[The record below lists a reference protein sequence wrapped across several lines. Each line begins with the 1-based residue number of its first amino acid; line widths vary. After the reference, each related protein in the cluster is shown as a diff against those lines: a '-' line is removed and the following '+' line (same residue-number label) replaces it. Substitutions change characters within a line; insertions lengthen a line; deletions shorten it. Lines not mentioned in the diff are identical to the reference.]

1 MAKPKK
7 LLIVMLACIF
17 IFGILAGCFA
27 KIPNLHDAV
36 IKNFEQYTSIGVGKP
51 YEQPQGKAKALLSQ
65 RNDNF
70 RLMGIKKDGLPEEI
84 VFQSEGKDV
93 EMPLYLR
100 GFVSCDKFTVVDY
113 SERQPTWLETV
124 QLGNQ
129 LYIADNDTGKVYSLE
144 SFEDVVFYPAPD
156 FGSTLNYNL
165 FENSNSLFIKAYKGG
180 EGSWYKFSVENGDLK
195 IEEWIKEDMLPRYRP
210 AFVDQYDNMFLI
222 SESKNWLIL
231 NNQKEI
237 SGIETEGEEMPW
249 LAMNGRVY
257 FQNKVFNKDGV
268 LTETD
273 FVPQIGYYN
282 SDMLIKREGNKSY
295 YYVAEESHQEEDS
308 RIIMVEYG
316 QNEEYTLH
324 EIELEDYS
332 ENYAIANDKV
342 YFLKDESVFY
352 VEITTGKKTVV
363 TSDYIYKDIRAN
375 NLGEVFFTAI
385 DKKMN
390 YIYGMIQ
397 KDGTLSTTVKENS
410 FDMLIVNPL
419 N

>member
-1 MAKPKK
+1 MSNR
-7 LLIVMLACIF
+7 LL
-17 IFGILAGCFA
+17 
-27 KIPNLHDAV
+27 
-36 IKNFEQYTSIGVGKP
+36 P
-51 YEQPQGKAKALLSQ
+51 Y
-65 RNDNF
+65 
-70 RLMGIKKDGLPEEI
+70 
-84 VFQSEGKDV
+84 
-93 EMPLYLR
+93 
-100 GFVSCDKFTVVDY
+100 
-113 SERQPTWLETV
+113 
-124 QLGNQ
+124 
-129 LYIADNDTGKVYSLE
+129 DTI
-144 SFEDVVFYPAPD
+144 
-156 FGSTLNYNL
+156 
-165 FENSNSLFIKAYKGG
+165 IKAH
-180 EGSWYKFSVENGDLK
+180 EGDPIAIQAVLDRYAGYIRYFSK
-195 IEEWIKEDMLPRYRP
+195 
-210 AFVDQYDNMFLI
+210 
-222 SESKNWLIL
+222 
-231 NNQKEI
+231 
-237 SGIETEGEEMPW
+237 
-249 LAMNGRVY
+249 MN
-257 FQNKVFNKDGV
+257 
-268 LTETD
+268 
-273 FVPQIGYYN
+273 GYYN